1 MAKHTAKA
9 KEAPDV
15 PSASVVTAL
24 REATSA
30 GAPTMEPSALM
41 SETRLENE
49 ARPTMTPP
57 SEVLGEEGLSEGI
70 TAWHNSKKVTA
81 MWANASARNA
91 FASVAGLGWKK
102 LSNANDSSFLALTML
117 ASSAEQTN
125 ATCNLRIEADNE
137 VHEIYVW

>member
-1 MAKHTAKA
+1 MAKHTAKS

-49 ARPTMTPP
+49 ARPMMTPP
-57 SEVLGEEGLSEGI
+57 SEVVSEEGLGEGI

-125 ATCNLRIEADNE
+125 SNCNLRIEADNE